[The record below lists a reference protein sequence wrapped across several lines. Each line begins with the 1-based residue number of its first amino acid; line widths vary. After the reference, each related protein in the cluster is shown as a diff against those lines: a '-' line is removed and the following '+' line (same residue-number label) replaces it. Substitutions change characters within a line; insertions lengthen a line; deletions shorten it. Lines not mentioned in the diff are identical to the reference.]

1 MVEEL
6 TIGRVARTAGV
17 NVETVRYYQRRGL
30 VAEPVRPLNSV
41 RRYSEESVKRIRFI
55 KRAQELGF
63 TLSEVANLLALE
75 DGRNCREA
83 RELARR
89 KLGIVEARLAD
100 LNRLRKTLRALIA
113 QCDLTRGRVSCPL
126 ISALS
131 AVRR

>member
-1 MVEEL
+1 MNCGGIFDFDQKKRRLVEVSGEL
-6 TIGRVARTAGV
+6 
-17 NVETVRYYQRRGL
+17 
-30 VAEPVRPLNSV
+30 
-41 RRYSEESVKRIRFI
+41 ESPDVWNDP

-131 AVRR
+131 AGRR